1 MLVSMIKDAEPRQWG
16 YVLTGFLHKRAE
28 RSLLISF
35 IGAEASLVGF
45 LPAWLNGRVRIETPE
60 TSFDLFFG

>member
-1 MLVSMIKDAEPRQWG
+1 MLVSMIEDAEPRQWG
-16 YVLTGFLHKRAE
+16 YVLTGFLYKRAE

-45 LPAWLNGRVRIETPE
+45 LPAWLNGRVRIETLE